1 MLAARHT
8 TLRSQKGAGRRGK
21 DKAINR
27 RLELGRLLGRQLVGI
42 GILED
47 AIDAE
52 NRTPHCLNRALAIDF
67 RITHFEVIFLKGDEA
82 REEREGAGV
91 VKGAS
96 QLSFSATV
104 ASAAAGQGTS

>member
-8 TLRSQKGAGRRGK
+8 TLRTQPGAGRRGK

-27 RLELGRLLGRQLVGI
+27 RFELGRLLRRQFVRI

-47 AIDAE
+47 AIDVE

-67 RITHFEVIFLKGDEA
+67 HITHLTSFFLKDMKRGKSA
-82 REEREGAGV
+82 KGRE
-91 VKGAS
+91 
-96 QLSFSATV
+96 Q
-104 ASAAAGQGTS
+104 